1 MELISR
7 EEAKRKIIEELDSI
21 DHVPSW
27 VFRRLERVISSLPTI
42 EEQREGTW
50 IFKTVFPNDKSEF
63 PIGYLVCSVCGSHY
77 SNSTPCNYCPNCGAY
92 MKGE

>member
-1 MELISR
+1 MELISK
-7 EEAKRKIIEELDSI
+7 EEAIKQIEEAFDMGDCNCDRFALRGI
-21 DHVPSW
+21 
-27 VFRRLERVISSLPTI
+27 LKSLPTI
-42 EEQREGTW
+42 EERKEGHW

-77 SNSTPCNYCPNCGAY
+77 SNSTPCNYCPNCGAK